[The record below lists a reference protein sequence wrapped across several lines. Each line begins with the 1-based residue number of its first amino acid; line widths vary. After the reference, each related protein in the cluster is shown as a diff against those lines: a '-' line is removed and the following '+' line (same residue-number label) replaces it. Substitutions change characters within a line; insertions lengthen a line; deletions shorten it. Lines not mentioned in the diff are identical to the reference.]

1 MISHVPRV
9 GLTTTEYAD
18 LADRVAAT
26 RARFAAALA
35 AISSKERQPDVVA
48 AAFTANLAAVT
59 AAALPPAGATIW
71 RDRIARPLKADGG
84 KPLPP
89 RAMAGIASWPG
100 TRIASLVEA
109 LGEIAAILVEA
120 ENEARNEV
128 IYAEISR
135 AYS

>member
-1 MISHVPRV
+1 MTSHVPRV

-26 RARFAAALA
+26 RACFAAAIA
-35 AISSKERQPDVVA
+35 DVTSQGAHPDIVSR
-48 AAFTANLAAVT
+48 AFATHLAAVT
-59 AAALPPAGATIW
+59 AAGLPPAASTIW
-71 RDRIARPLKADGG
+71 RDRIARPLKADGS
-84 KPLPP
+84 KALPQ
-89 RAMAGIASWPG
+89 RALKGIASWPG
-100 TRIASLVEA
+100 ARIAGLAEA
-109 LGEIAAILVEA
+109 LNEIEAILLDA